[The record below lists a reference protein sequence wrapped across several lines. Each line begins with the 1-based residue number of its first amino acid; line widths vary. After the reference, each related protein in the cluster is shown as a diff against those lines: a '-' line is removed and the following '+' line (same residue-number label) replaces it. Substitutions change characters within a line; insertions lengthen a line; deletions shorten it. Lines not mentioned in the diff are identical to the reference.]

1 MIANAH
7 AHLEETMIDEM
18 AEIEKTDTAKEIE
31 GMIEIET
38 EIDHEETTEE
48 VVVAVVSNG
57 SKNDRIR
64 TMIEREERSD

>member
-31 GMIEIET
+31 GMIET
-38 EIDHEETTEE
+38 VIDHEETTEE

>member
-31 GMIEIET
+31 GMIET